1 MAAPHSPG
9 RASPWLG
16 FHGFPLGFPK
26 FSGDLGVGI
35 SIYLG
40 SDSPMTSRFFN
51 LFSGHVY
58 SLRFTQQPPNIFRI
72 EPSKFFLV
80 TAAPQQRHFGPDTRR
95 DGTRA
100 ALRSGGCADESDEA
114 NIPSG
119 SDGFKLARARG
130 EWMV

>member
-1 MAAPHSPG
+1 
-9 RASPWLG
+9 
-16 FHGFPLGFPK
+16 
-26 FSGDLGVGI
+26 
-35 SIYLG
+35 
-40 SDSPMTSRFFN
+40 
-51 LFSGHVY
+51 
-58 SLRFTQQPPNIFRI
+58 LRFTQQPPNIFRI